1 MNKILDSEAFNKSIP
16 KDFLDELNN
25 RVIKITLKDIS
36 YSLAIKFENNTINL
50 IESSE
55 NHDVELVAASFTFM
69 MFILSRGSDSFSSKI
84 KINGDVDT
92 ANRFNSFVS
101 NSEKLRDITKH
112 IIGSD
117 KAEYLESMV
126 GNISESVN
134 SFLDES
140 SSTLIDFFQDD
151 LEVLPRKEEIEQY
164 LNDVD
169 DLKSRTNK
177 LYKKYKNV

>member
-1 MNKILDSEAFNKSIP
+1 MNKILNSEAFNKSIP

-55 NHDVELVAASFTFM
+55 NHDVVLVAASFTFM

-92 ANRFNSFVS
+92 ANRFNSFVRF
-101 NSEKLRDITKH
+101 KPTIY
-112 IIGSD
+112 IIC
-117 KAEYLESMV
+117 
-126 GNISESVN
+126 
-134 SFLDES
+134 
-140 SSTLIDFFQDD
+140 
-151 LEVLPRKEEIEQY
+151 
-164 LNDVD
+164 
-169 DLKSRTNK
+169 
-177 LYKKYKNV
+177 

>member
-25 RVIKITLKDIS
+25 RVIKITIKDIS

-55 NHDVELVAASFTFM
+55 NHDVELVAASFTFI

-84 KINGDVDT
+84 KINGDIDT

-112 IIGSD
+112 IIGDD

-126 GNISESVN
+126 GNISTDFFAKSKPFLILRNFLSSAVNKIHARLFRTN
-134 SFLDES
+134 SF
-140 SSTLIDFFQDD
+140 
-151 LEVLPRKEEIEQY
+151 VG
-164 LNDVD
+164 
-169 DLKSRTNK
+169 LKMIIFS
-177 LYKKYKNV
+177 